1 MAGRQW
7 FPFLLLLGFLVGGSH
22 GSAGD
27 VDPTYRACVD
37 QCEKTGSWKQL
48 NCRGSHGSAGDVD
61 PTYRACVDQCEKT
74 RSWKQ
79 LNCRGDCSYYCMM
92 QREKERATLG
102 LSPVKYHGNG
112 PSSAPMSLR
121 PPPASA
127 ARAPFLLPLS
137 RLPHSLFLSHSCI
150 VGLNQ
155 PRKWKLG

>member
-7 FPFLLLLGFLVGGSH
+7 SPFLLLLGFLVGGSH

-48 NCRGSHGSAGDVD
+48 NCRGSHGSVGDVD

-74 RSWKQ
+74 GSWKQ

-102 LSPVKYHGNG
+102 LSPVKYHGKWPFKRTYVFQAKL
-112 PSSAPMSLR
+112 PSCFLCPDYR
-121 PPPASA
+121 T
-127 ARAPFLLPLS
+127 ARSSPT
-137 RLPHSLFLSHSCI
+137 R
-150 VGLNQ
+150 V
-155 PRKWKLG
+155 